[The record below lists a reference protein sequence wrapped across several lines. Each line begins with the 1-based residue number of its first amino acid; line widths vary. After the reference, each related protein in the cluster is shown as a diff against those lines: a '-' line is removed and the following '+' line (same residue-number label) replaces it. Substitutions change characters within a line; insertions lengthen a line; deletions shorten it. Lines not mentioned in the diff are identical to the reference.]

1 MTGITAIIA
10 VIALLVGLA
19 SIWLVT
25 EAMKKTETRT
35 QRLIDAH
42 IKGLRQTVTEMTRAI
57 KKIQS
62 VDEAQTDKIKEH
74 IRLNQQLHDQLSE
87 VRQELDAVNRTLAG
101 LGHNSRGGVKGA
113 PPPVRRNVQ

>member
-87 VRQELDAVNRTLAG
+87 VRQELDAVGKTLAG
-101 LGHNSRGGVKGA
+101 IGHNPRGGAKGA
-113 PPPVRRNVQ
+113 PPARRNVQ